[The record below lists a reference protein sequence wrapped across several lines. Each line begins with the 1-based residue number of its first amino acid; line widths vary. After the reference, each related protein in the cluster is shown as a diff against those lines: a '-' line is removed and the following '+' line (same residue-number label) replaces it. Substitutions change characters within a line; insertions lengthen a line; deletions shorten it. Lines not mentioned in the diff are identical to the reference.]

1 MVFIGPKISRSMSG
15 QAYDNKKII
24 SPNIETL
31 IETSSTSR
39 QPQISVGCRVWDIII
54 WTLHLTLKWAL
65 IQIRTQSNAVI
76 RVVLRLG
83 KCKSIGSFLLLVYNQ
98 N

>member
-1 MVFIGPKISRSMSG
+1 MIFIGPKISRSMGG

-24 SPNIETL
+24 SPNIK
-31 IETSSTSR
+31 TSFTSR
-39 QPQISVGCRVWDIII
+39 KPQILADCQVWDIII
-54 WTLHLTLKWAL
+54 WTLHLTLKWAS